1 MTYVE
6 QIEERGRREGRQ
18 EGRQEGRRE
27 GRREG
32 RQEGV
37 LRTIEGFL
45 QRDVPWSTIEEATSI
60 DESEFE
66 RLKQQ
71 LDAGAPGADLPN

>member
-1 MTYVE
+1 MNYAE
-6 QIEERGRREGRQ
+6 QIEERGRLEGRRRGSQ

-32 RQEGV
+32 V
-37 LRTIEGFL
+37 LRTIEGL
-45 QRDVPWSTIEEATSI
+45 LRREVPWSTIEEATSI
-60 DESEFE
+60 DEAEFE

-71 LDAGAPGADLPN
+71 RDAATGQPN